1 MKIRNVSAYEKQV
14 DYENYREGEFE
25 KDFLNNDQKEKIV
38 SELKESGKYETI
50 VCIDENNDIET
61 IHVK

>member
-1 MKIRNVSAYEKQV
+1 MKIWNVSAYEKQV

>member
-1 MKIRNVSAYEKQV
+1 MKIWSVSAYKKQA
-14 DYENYREGEFE
+14 DFENYREGEFE
-25 KDFLNNDQKEKIV
+25 KDFLDNDQKEKLV

-50 VCIDENNDIET
+50 ACVDENHDVEA

>member
-1 MKIRNVSAYEKQV
+1 MENSNKQNDV
-14 DYENYREGEFE
+14 K
-25 KDFLNNDQKEKIV
+25 KDGQKEKIV